1 MLTGINIRH
10 HNLSALLCEQLCC
23 FSANALAGTG
33 DDGDLAHQHALGE
46 VQVASDLAYAVG
58 VRHCYE
64 RRSPR
69 TMINLWTSGLA
80 NAKIRTGVF

>member
-10 HNLSALLCEQLCC
+10 HNPSALLCEQLRR

-58 VRHCYE
+58 VRHCHE
-64 RRSPR
+64 RSPR
-69 TMINLWTSGLA
+69 TMINLWISGLA